1 MPKLSNRI
9 TGIMPSGKDGWE
21 VHFAALTRKQAGEPI
36 LMLSVGDH
44 DFDTPEGTVDA
55 CVDALRSGKHHY
67 IQLPGLPRL
76 RSALA
81 KMTEECTRTETAAE
95 EIIVTQGGQGALF
108 AACQATLDVGDHAI
122 VVAPYYATY
131 PGTIRAAG
139 ATLTEV
145 TARPELGF
153 APDPKDI
160 EAAIRPET
168 RLLMINSP
176 NNPTGAVYSRETIEA
191 IADICRRHDL
201 WLLSDEVYWTLAAGR
216 EHVSPR
222 SLPGMKERT
231 LVVNSLSKSHGMTGW
246 RLGWLTAP
254 AEVILK
260 LINLNIV
267 SSYGMADFISH
278 AAVAAVEKRYGV
290 DEIADRYKARRK
302 IFMDALEGAE
312 NIVIRG
318 SEGAMYVM
326 LDVSAIEPDA
336 ETFAWALLDT
346 EQIAA
351 LPGTSFGEAAQ
362 GHLRFSM
369 CQEEH
374 LLKTAAERIRRFA
387 KNYVR
392 RADAAE

>member
-21 VHFAALTRKQAGEPI
+21 VHFAALARKQAGEPI

-44 DFDTPEGTVDA
+44 DFDTPEGTVEA
-55 CVDALRSGKHHY
+55 AVEALRGGKHHY
-67 IQLPGLPRL
+67 IQLAGLPRL

-81 KMTEECTRTETAAE
+81 KMTEECTRAPTAAE
-95 EIIVTQGGQGALF
+95 EIIVTQGGQGALY
-108 AACQATLDVGDHAI
+108 AACQATLDDGDHAI
-122 VVAPYYATY
+122 IVAPYYATY

-145 TARPELGF
+145 TARPDLGF
-153 APDPKDI
+153 APDLKDI

-176 NNPTGAVYSRETIEA
+176 NNPTGSVYSRETIEA

-254 AEVILK
+254 EHVIQK
-260 LINLNIV
+260 LVNLNIV

-278 AAVAAVEKRYGV
+278 AAVEAVEKRHGV
-290 DEIADRYKARRK
+290 DEIAARYKARRK
-302 IFMDALEGAE
+302 IFMDALAGAE

-326 LDVSAIEPDA
+326 LDVSSVEPDA
-336 ETFAWALLDT
+336 ETFAWALLEA
-346 EQIAA
+346 EQVAA
-351 LPGTSFGEAAQ
+351 MPGTSFGEAAQ

-369 CQEEH
+369 CQEEE
-374 LLKTAAERIRRFA
+374 LLKTAAQRVRRFA
-387 KNYVR
+387 ANYVK